1 MAPNELERQFVG
13 MISRGIENNLPMV
26 LIQAH
31 DTAIQWAAINQL
43 PPKNMAEMLLGLAV
57 DYLTNAANEADNGKD
72 EMNCTAALNRV
83 KAAMI
88 LLGCYVEDGD
98 E

>member
-1 MAPNELERQFVG
+1 MIPNELERQFVG
-13 MISRGIENNLPMV
+13 MIGRGIEKSLPMV

-43 PPKNMAEMLLGLAV
+43 PPRQMAEMLLGLAV
-57 DYLTNAANEADNGKD
+57 DYLTNAANEADDRKD
-72 EMNCTAALNRV
+72 EIACMGALNRV
-83 KAAMI
+83 KAAMV
-88 LLGCYVEDGD
+88 LLECYVEDGD